1 MEGTIALTAS
11 ARRIIAVAASK
22 GGVGKST
29 VAMEVAAAL
38 GAVLVDF
45 DWDPGCVSARWG
57 AQPDKRVLGALEN
70 ERAPKPKYAEG
81 RPLLVPS
88 HPELA
93 FGGWQPGEVADR
105 LEAWGASWERTIVVD
120 THPGIGEL
128 AYGAIEAAAVVAI
141 PVPLREVEIIALR
154 SMVRDLARFP
164 LVIVPNMVPP
174 MPPERQLR
182 LLRALVQENG
192 LLVAPPVSWHPWL
205 ARRSRR
211 AALTLQPQSRQAER
225 AVAEFRAVAT
235 FLAGAHVQQG
245 VPA

>member
-1 MEGTIALTAS
+1 MDGLIASPVST
-11 ARRIIAVAASK
+11 RRVIAVAASK

-29 VAMEVAAAL
+29 VALEVAAAL
-38 GAVLVDF
+38 DAVLVDF
-45 DWDPGCVSARWG
+45 DWDPGCASARWG
-57 AQPDKRVLGALEN
+57 AAPDKRTLAALEN
-70 ERAPKPKYAEG
+70 EHVPKPRYAAG

-105 LEAWGASWERTIVVD
+105 LEAWSTSWGRTVVVD

-128 AYGAIEAAAVVAI
+128 AYGAIEAASAVAI
-141 PVPLREVEIIALR
+141 PVPLREVEITALR
-154 SMVRDLARFP
+154 SMVRDLARYP

-174 MPPERQLR
+174 MPPSRQLR
-182 LLRALVQENG
+182 LLQALVQEYG
-192 LLVAPPVSWHPWL
+192 LPVAPPISWHPWL

-211 AALTLQPQSRQAER
+211 AALTLQPPSHQSER
-225 AVAEFRAVAT
+225 AVSEFRGVAN
-235 FLAGAHVQQG
+235 FLATAHARLE

>member
-1 MEGTIALTAS
+1 MEGLLTSS
-11 ARRIIAVAASK
+11 ANTRRVLAVAASK

-29 VAMEVAAAL
+29 VALEVAAAL
-38 GAVLVDF
+38 DAVLVDF

-57 AQPDKRVLGALEN
+57 TEPDKRVLVALEN
-70 ERAPKPKYAEG
+70 ERVPKPKYAEG

-93 FGGWQPGEVADR
+93 FGGWRPGEIADR
-105 LEAWGASWERTIVVD
+105 LEAWTGSWERTVVVD

-128 AYGAIEAAAVVAI
+128 AYGAIEAASAVAI
-141 PVPLREVEIIALR
+141 PVPLREVEITALR

-174 MPPERQLR
+174 MPPSRQLR
-182 LLRALVQENG
+182 LLQVLVQEHG
-192 LLVAPPVSWHPWL
+192 LPVAPPISWHPWL

-211 AALTLQPQSRQAER
+211 AALTLQPPSRQSER
-225 AVAEFRAVAT
+225 AVSEFRAVAN
-235 FLAGAHVQQG
+235 FLATAHAHQEVS
-245 VPA
+245 A